1 MIDRLVTLRVTILN
15 IIKTKVN
22 CRRMEGEN
30 NSRAERQTGVD
41 FTKLFGSKF
50 TASFYKLDLWRALRE
65 NTYQRPI

>member
-50 TASFYKLDLWRALRE
+50 TGVG
-65 NTYQRPI
+65 